1 MQLCQKWWTKLYSH
15 MQDCFLFLSSIA
27 YLLPVTNVCTHA
39 CIYSRTHACM
49 HTHAHTHT
57 QARTYTGTHIH
68 THTHT
73 GTHTCTHTCMH
84 LHTHIH
90 THTQKYCDLV
100 IKLVSELMPVNWMRN
115 CTRTVIIKYSLFCV
129 LLVASNM
136 YSFLSLS
143 CCWLWRDLVSLRVCC
158 SFILFLLQKM
168 WLERT
173 NLTTAYPL
181 PGIVGWY
188 PVVATECVSTVTLLV
203 PLKITPSFIPGGGGG
218 VFCSPYLGKATAA
231 ARAALPIHSYQYVQ
245 YLPVSNDTVLVLK
258 IFNLHTDV
266 DA

>member
-1 MQLCQKWWTKLYSH
+1 
-15 MQDCFLFLSSIA
+15 
-27 YLLPVTNVCTHA
+27 
-39 CIYSRTHACM
+39 
-49 HTHAHTHT
+49 
-57 QARTYTGTHIH
+57 
-68 THTHT
+68 
-73 GTHTCTHTCMH
+73 
-84 LHTHIH
+84 
-90 THTQKYCDLV
+90 
-100 IKLVSELMPVNWMRN
+100 
-115 CTRTVIIKYSLFCV
+115 
-129 LLVASNM
+129 
-136 YSFLSLS
+136 
-143 CCWLWRDLVSLRVCC
+143 
-158 SFILFLLQKM
+158 M